1 MKSVI
6 FGTGLIVAGCIG
18 IAIGNLE
25 ETIYYTSEIGN
36 AAQSF
41 KQGAAYY
48 MFWAYLLI
56 GLASVITGMRKKDQ
70 Q

>member
-1 MKSVI
+1 MKRVI
-6 FGTGLIVAGCIG
+6 FGTGLIIAGCVG

-36 AAQSF
+36 AVQEF

-48 MFWAYLLI
+48 MFWAYVLLGI
-56 GLASVITGMRKKDQ
+56 AAVISGMRKKDQ
-70 Q
+70 